1 MRATTTGAGLEPT
14 AYTGHPNAVGTYG
27 AAINGTEDDN
37 MKFLKVLSEKCEV
50 FSAADVT
57 AVDMEYNGCLLYTSR
72 CV

>member
-1 MRATTTGAGLEPT
+1 MCIRDS
-14 AYTGHPNAVGTYG
+14 PNAVGTYG
-27 AAINGTEDDN
+27 AAINGTEDDD

-57 AVDMEYNGCLLYTSR
+57 AVDVGYR